1 MPKRS
6 LDAAN
11 MGSPIKPALTRKT
24 ERSHEENQERA
35 YIAASRRADRS
46 LEARVQSAK
55 MASEIHKKRT
65 GKAFRI
71 TEQIVM
77 KEEMYEEEDDEF
89 PRSYRILN
97 QNLQTDNPAF
107 NARVD
112 AYLINR
118 VALSQ
123 MMSATESDW
132 RNNEIN
138 MEFAKMFP
146 QAKEQAQS
154 LSHRYSTPGY
164 SALHAQNNTISSPM
178 EQHFEPNFQPINYGQ
193 PCNNGHGG
201 RSLSMSGPISEPRND
216 TAMSPSALT
225 PGLGSHPETPQ
236 PHCTASFA
244 NVQPPHMMEYN
255 ADSSAFTS
263 ELPTEARL
271 LMGGGMNE
279 TFSSALYPEPHNWVG
294 SQSYPYS
301 GDSKYVKEEDAGL
314 GIAGESY
321 PEISDTV
328 PWDRFE
334 AGTPTKT
341 FGDQEPAWD
350 YFLNENW
357 GNDQQQQ

>member
-11 MGSPIKPALTRKT
+11 MGGPIKPAPTRKT

-71 TEQIVM
+71 TEEIVM

-89 PRSYRILN
+89 PRSYRILR
-97 QNLQTDNPAF
+97 QSMQTDNPAF

-112 AYLINR
+112 AYLVNR
-118 VALSQ
+118 VAMSQ
-123 MMSATESDW
+123 MISATESDW

-138 MEFAKMFP
+138 MEFARMFP
-146 QAKEQAQS
+146 RAEQQAQS

-164 SALHAQNNTISSPM
+164 SGLHTQNNTISSPM

-193 PCNNGHGG
+193 PCSNRNGGN

-216 TAMSPSALT
+216 AAMSPSALT

-244 NVQPPHMMEYN
+244 NVQPPHMMEYDP
-255 ADSSAFTS
+255 DSSAFTS
-263 ELPTEARL
+263 ILPTEARL
-271 LMGGGMNE
+271 LMGEGMNE
-279 TFSSALYPEPHNWVG
+279 TFSSNLYSEPHNWG
-294 SQSYPYS
+294 ASQSYLYS
-301 GDSKYVKEEDAGL
+301 ADSKYVKEEDTGL

-321 PEISDTV
+321 PEL
-328 PWDRFE
+328 PWDRLDT
-334 AGTPTKT
+334 GTPTKT